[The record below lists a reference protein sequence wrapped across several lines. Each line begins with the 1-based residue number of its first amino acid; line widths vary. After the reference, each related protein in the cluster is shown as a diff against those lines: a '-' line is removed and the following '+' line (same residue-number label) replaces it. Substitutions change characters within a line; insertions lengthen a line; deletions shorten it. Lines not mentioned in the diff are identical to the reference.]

1 MTRILTIVL
10 SLALAAAAHAELK
23 VAALHP
29 LIADLARQVGGKN
42 VEVVSLIKPGMEV
55 HHFEPTS
62 KDISSLKGVSL
73 VLASG
78 KGLENY
84 LGKLGDS
91 LGATANIIEVGKTI
105 PSLKSPTGSLDP
117 HWFHSPDS
125 MKRAARVLADT
136 FSEAD
141 PANAATYKANSLA
154 AGKHIDEIKSWA
166 QRQLSQIPKSER
178 VLVSAHAA
186 FAYFCKDFGFKAIPI
201 LGLQAQDEVSPKE
214 MMEAIPAIR
223 ASHVRA
229 VFPEEQANPKLLSE
243 IARETGVKF
252 GTPLNADGNG
262 LGAGSTFEGVIRQN
276 VESIV
281 KALKP

>member
-1 MTRILTIVL
+1 
-10 SLALAAAAHAELK
+10 
-23 VAALHP
+23 
-29 LIADLARQVGGKN
+29 
-42 VEVVSLIKPGMEV
+42 MEV

-78 KGLENY
+78 KDLENY
-84 LGKLGDS
+84 LGKLSDS
-91 LGATANIIEVGKTI
+91 LGSTAKIIEVGKTI

-117 HWFHSPDS
+117 HWFHSPDY
-125 MKRAARVLADT
+125 MKRAAGILAKT
-136 FSEAD
+136 FSDAD
-141 PANAATYKANSLA
+141 PVNAAAYKTNAEA
-154 AGKHIDEIKSWA
+154 EGKRIDELKSWA
-166 QRQLSQIPKSER
+166 EQQLSQIPKGER

-201 LGLQAQDEVSPKE
+201 LGLQAQDEVSPTE
-214 MMEAIPAIR
+214 MAEAIPAIR
-223 ASHVRA
+223 ESHVRA
-229 VFPEEQANPKLLSE
+229 VFPEEQANPKLLAE